1 MFHSIDRPTTYRFIK
16 HSNCSSSYCHNSVEQ
31 KLVVKTPSC
40 ATNVSDH
47 SSVGLFRT
55 LLACKVCRRD
65 NPREIELLLRR
76 SCALAP
82 ILRTPVW
89 TGSIFNDI
97 LLSVPFAL
105 EGSILNVPT
114 AEEDDAA
121 ELLLLLHGDLDVQ
134 CFSSITSKNVEKFPH
149 G

>member
-1 MFHSIDRPTTYRFIK
+1 M
-16 HSNCSSSYCHNSVEQ
+16 EQ

-47 SSVGLFRT
+47 SSVGLFCT
-55 LLACKVCRRD
+55 LIACRVCRLD
-65 NPREIELLLRR
+65 NPREIELLLLR
-76 SCALAP
+76 SCALVP
-82 ILRTPVW
+82 TQRTLVW

-97 LLSVPFAL
+97 LLPVPFAL
-105 EGSILNVPT
+105 EVSILNVPT

-121 ELLLLLHGDLDVQ
+121 ELLLLLHGDSDVQ
-134 CFSSITSKNVEKFPH
+134 CFSSITSKNVEKFVH